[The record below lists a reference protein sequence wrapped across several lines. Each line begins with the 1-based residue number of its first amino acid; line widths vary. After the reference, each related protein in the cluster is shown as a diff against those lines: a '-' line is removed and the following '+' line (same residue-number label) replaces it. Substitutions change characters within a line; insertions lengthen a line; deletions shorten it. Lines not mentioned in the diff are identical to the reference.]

1 MRMARGRIL
10 PLLFALGLALL
21 VGACSVVDFSK
32 FSNDAV
38 AVQVS
43 MSDFVG
49 NSIDGAKVELFGDTD
64 YDPVYS
70 GSNGMASLG
79 QVVPGNYTLHVLY
92 PDGQFFERSVPV
104 WGGNDILIE
113 IEPTHIPIRLVI
125 NGQTNPGL
133 NIELNGYGEDPAI
146 EQANIGYNEAGRSF
160 TLDFTIPAGAAGV
173 YRLEGDIAK
182 PDDNGSSEY
191 FINGRSLGVATPP
204 RTGGWQTYWYSSLF
218 PEIELGEGQH
228 TLRVL
233 MEAGGQNIHSFRLVP
248 VKLYN

>member
-1 MRMARGRIL
+1 MTIQHTRDHPPDRSDKSIIAGNL
-10 PLLFALGLALL
+10 PSGEDNVLHVRNMPLNKRRSSLRREEGESLRL
-21 VGACSVVDFSK
+21 
-32 FSNDAV
+32 SNNTV

-173 YRLEGDIAK
+173 YRLE
-182 PDDNGSSEY
+182 
-191 FINGRSLGVATPP
+191 
-204 RTGGWQTYWYSSLF
+204 
-218 PEIELGEGQH
+218 
-228 TLRVL
+228 
-233 MEAGGQNIHSFRLVP
+233 
-248 VKLYN
+248 